1 MKKGKI
7 PTMSDMAAFAKRNR
21 LRAIVAKRLSRMTD
35 STTHLVTEAETIDE
49 FVKRKDFEVWAE
61 AEDLDVSGGL
71 PIRERPK
78 IGKLLAPEFLDEWD
92 VLIIYKLDRG
102 FRNHL
107 DFVTF
112 YHEYCERYGKK
123 IISVGEE
130 GLDMSTPMG
139 RMFAGILVQFAEW
152 ELQSIGDRRRQGQ
165 NVLRREARWGGGRYP
180 FGYEP
185 YQVGAYWYLRPH
197 PVYAKEVE
205 RIALAVVSG
214 KSARGIALDLNER
227 GVPTGWG
234 AQQEQQGKTPKK
246 YFWTQAQVTR
256 VLRSE
261 QIRGYVMYYAPE
273 NPRTAVRVVGADGEF
288 VRREPLIDD
297 ELWFKVQAAL
307 DASTRPKSGI
317 RFGASLL
324 LRVGFCGYCG
334 GALHQLGDIRHGRDY
349 RYYRCENVYN
359 KHNKAQ
365 RRCGN
370 LGSVPQDVLN
380 EAVAA
385 KLLEVIG
392 HYELTEKRLIEGDD
406 HSATL
411 KKLGM
416 QIADLT
422 TQHYVN
428 NGIPDYHKRMQEL
441 EAEHARVSA
450 LPREKPKVR
459 KIATGKT
466 FRQHW
471 EDMDDEQKHAYLKSA
486 GVHVLVVRR
495 EDYTARK
502 EELAVSTASKQGT
515 QAADDL
521 ILDIPMN
528 VVTEAGGKYVASIG
542 LGTLREQL
550 QHVAAA

>member
-1 MKKGKI
+1 MPIMTEKKQ
-7 PTMSDMAAFAKRNR
+7 
-21 LRAIVAKRLSRMTD
+21 LRAIVAKRLSHMTD
-35 STTHLVTEAETIDE
+35 ATTHLVTETETIDE
-49 FVKRKDFEVWAE
+49 YVKRKNIKVWAE
-61 AEDLDVSGGL
+61 AEDLDVSGGK

-78 IGKLLAPEFLDEWD
+78 VGKLLSLEFLDEWD
-92 VLIIYKLDRG
+92 VLILYKLDRG

-112 YHEYCERYGKK
+112 YHEYCERYGKQ
-123 IISVGEE
+123 IVSVGEE
-130 GLDMSTPMG
+130 GLDMSTNMG

-152 ELQSIGDRRRQGQ
+152 ELHTISERRTKAMS
-165 NVLRREARWGGGRYP
+165 VMRREARYPGGPYP

-185 YQVGAYWYLRPH
+185 YQDGAYWYLRPH

-205 RIALAVVSG
+205 QMALSLVSG
-214 KSARGIALDLNER
+214 KATVSIAADLNARGI
-227 GVPTGWG
+227 PTVK
-234 AQQEQQGKTPKK
+234 AQQGKPGKT
-246 YFWTQAQVTR
+246 YNWTAATVR
-256 VLRSE
+256 HILSGD
-261 QIRGYVMYYAPE
+261 QIRGYVMHSPDWRKV
-273 NPRTAVRVVGADGEF
+273 PPVRVVGADGEF
-288 VRREPLIDD
+288 VRRESLIDD
-297 ELWFKVQAAL
+297 ELWFKVQEVLTANA
-307 DASTRPKSGI
+307 RPKSGI

-334 GALHQLGDIRHGRDY
+334 GTLHRVNRNYTDSKKFPNGKEY
-349 RYYRCENVYN
+349 RYYYCQN
-359 KHNKAQ
+359 
-365 RRCGN
+365 RRNELKGSHQKCDT
-370 LGSVPQDVLN
+370 LGSVPTDSLDD
-380 EAVAA
+380 AVAA

-392 HYELTEKRLIEGDD
+392 RYELTEKRLIEGDD

-428 NGIPDYHKRMQEL
+428 NGVPDFHKRMQEL

-459 KIATGKT
+459 RIATGKT

-471 EDMDDEQKHAYLKSA
+471 EEMDDEQRHAYLKSA
-486 GVHVLVVRR
+486 GVHVLVVRK

-502 EELAVSTASKQGT
+502 EELAVSTASEQGT
-515 QAADDL
+515 EAADDF

-528 VVTEAGGKYVASIG
+528 VVTEAGGKYVANIG

>member
-1 MKKGKI
+1 MVAV
-7 PTMSDMAAFAKRNR
+7 MEEKRR

-35 STTHLVTEAETIDE
+35 ATTHLVTEAESIE
-49 FVKRKDFEVWAE
+49 EYVKRKNIEVWAE
-61 AEDLDVSGGL
+61 AEDLDVSGGK

-78 IGKLLAPEFLDEWD
+78 VGKLLSLEFLDEWD

-205 RIALAVVSG
+205 RMALAVVSG
-214 KSARGIALDLNER
+214 KSARGVALDLNER
-227 GVPTGWG
+227 GIPTGWG
-234 AQQEQQGKTPKK
+234 AQQEQQGKSPKK
-246 YFWTQAQVTR
+246 YFWTQAQVMR

-261 QIRGYVMYYAPE
+261 QVRGYVMYYAPE

-334 GALHQLGDIRHGRDY
+334 GALHQVGDLRHGREY

-365 RRCGN
+365 QKCGK
-370 LGSVPQDVLN
+370 LGSVPRDVLN

-411 KKLGM
+411 KKLGT

-422 TQHYVN
+422 TQHYVH
-428 NGIPDYHKRMQEL
+428 NGVSDFHKRMSEL

-466 FRQHW
+466 FRQRW
-471 EDMDDEQKHAYLKSA
+471 EEMDDEQRHAYLKSA
-486 GVHVLVVRR
+486 GVHVLVVRK
-495 EDYTARK
+495 EDYTI
-502 EELAVSTASKQGT
+502 SMSSSQGT

-521 ILDIPMN
+521 VLDIPMN
-528 VVTEAGGKYVASIG
+528 VVAEAGAKFVVNIG

-550 QHVAAA
+550 QRVATL

>member
-1 MKKGKI
+1 MKKG
-7 PTMSDMAAFAKRNR
+7 TMAVMEEKKQ

-35 STTHLVTEAETIDE
+35 STTHLVTETESIE
-49 FVKRKDFEVWAE
+49 EYVKRKNIEVWAE
-61 AEDLDVSGGL
+61 AEDLDVSGGK

-78 IGKLLAPEFLDEWD
+78 VGKLLSLEFLDEWD

-205 RIALAVVSG
+205 RMALAVVSG
-214 KSARGIALDLNER
+214 KSARGVALDLNER
-227 GVPTGWG
+227 GIPTGWG
-234 AQQEQQGKTPKK
+234 AQQEQQGKSPKK
-246 YFWTQAQVTR
+246 YFWTQAQVMR

-261 QIRGYVMYYAPE
+261 QVRGYVMYYAPE

-334 GALHQLGDIRHGRDY
+334 GALHQVGDLRHGREY

-365 RRCGN
+365 QKCGK
-370 LGSVPQDVLN
+370 LGSVPRDVLN

-411 KKLGM
+411 KKLGT

-422 TQHYVN
+422 TQHYVH
-428 NGIPDYHKRMQEL
+428 NGVSDFHKRMSEL

-466 FRQHW
+466 FRQRW
-471 EDMDDEQKHAYLKSA
+471 EEMDDEQRHAYLKSA
-486 GVHVLVVRR
+486 GVHVLVVRK
-495 EDYTARK
+495 EDYTI
-502 EELAVSTASKQGT
+502 SMSSSQGT

-521 ILDIPMN
+521 VLDIPMN
-528 VVTEAGGKYVASIG
+528 VVAEAGAKFVVNIG

-550 QHVAAA
+550 QRVATL

>member
-1 MKKGKI
+1 MILVMTDKEQ
-7 PTMSDMAAFAKRNR
+7 P
-21 LRAIVAKRLSRMTD
+21 RAIVAKRLSRMTD
-35 STTHLVTEAETIDE
+35 STTHLITETETIDA
-49 FVKRKDFEVWAE
+49 FVKRKNVKVWAE
-61 AEDLDVSGGL
+61 AEDLDVSGGM

-78 IGKLLAPEFLDEWD
+78 VGKLLSLEFLDEWD
-92 VLIIYKLDRG
+92 WLILYKLDRG
-102 FRNHL
+102 FRNHM

-112 YHEYCERYGKK
+112 YHEYCEQYGKK
-123 IISVGEE
+123 IVSVGEE
-130 GLDMSTPMG
+130 GLDMSTNMG

-152 ELQSIGDRRRQGQ
+152 ELHTISERRTRAM
-165 NVLRREARWGGGRYP
+165 NVMRREARWAGGRYP

-185 YQVGAYWYLRPH
+185 YQDGAYWYLRPH
-197 PVYAKEVE
+197 PVYANEVE
-205 RIALAVVSG
+205 QMALALVSG
-214 KSARGIALDLNER
+214 KPSRSIAADLNARGI
-227 GVPTGWG
+227 PTSWTLG
-234 AQQEQQGKTPKK
+234 QGKSPKRTHS
-246 YFWTQAQVTR
+246 WSASTVMR
-256 VLRSE
+256 ILRSD
-261 QIRGYVMYYAPE
+261 QIRGYVMQQVNGKDKP
-273 NPRTAVRVVGADGEF
+273 PVRVVGADGEF

-297 ELWFKVQAAL
+297 ELWFKVQGVLTAN
-307 DASTRPKSGI
+307 SSPQSGI

-334 GALHQLGDIRHGRDY
+334 GALHQYHKKHPDKIY
-349 RYYRCENVYN
+349 RYYYCQN
-359 KHNKAQ
+359 KRSERNNEQQQCDK
-365 RRCGN
+365 
-370 LGSVPQDVLN
+370 LGSVSQDTLDD
-380 EAVAA
+380 AVTA

-392 HYELTEKRLIEGDD
+392 HYELTEKRLIEGED

-428 NGIPDYHKRMQEL
+428 NGVPDFHKRMSEL

-471 EDMDDEQKHAYLKSA
+471 EDMDDEQRHAYLKSS
-486 GVHVLVVRR
+486 GVHVLVVRK
-495 EDYTARK
+495 EDYTARR
-502 EELAVSTASKQGT
+502 EELAVRRASEQGT
-515 QAADDL
+515 QAADDF

>member
-1 MKKGKI
+1 MPIMTEKKQ
-7 PTMSDMAAFAKRNR
+7 
-21 LRAIVAKRLSRMTD
+21 LRAIVAKRLSHMTD
-35 STTHLVTEAETIDE
+35 ATTHLVTETETIDE
-49 FVKRKDFEVWAE
+49 FVKRKNIKVWAE
-61 AEDLDVSGGL
+61 AEDLDVSGGK

-78 IGKLLAPEFLDEWD
+78 VGKLLSLEFLDEWD
-92 VLIIYKLDRG
+92 VLILYKLDRG

-112 YHEYCERYGKK
+112 YHEYCERYGKQ

-130 GLDMSTPMG
+130 GLDMSTNMG

-152 ELQSIGDRRRQGQ
+152 ELHTISERRTKAMS
-165 NVLRREARWGGGRYP
+165 VMRREARYPGGPYP

-185 YQVGAYWYLRPH
+185 YQDGAYWYLRPH

-205 RIALAVVSG
+205 QMALALVSG
-214 KSARGIALDLNER
+214 KAAVSIAADLNARGI
-227 GVPTGWG
+227 PTVK
-234 AQQEQQGKTPKK
+234 AQQGKPEKT
-246 YFWTQAQVTR
+246 YTWTAATVR
-256 VLRSE
+256 HILSGD
-261 QIRGYVMYYAPE
+261 QIRGYVMHSPDWRKV
-273 NPRTAVRVVGADGEF
+273 PPVRVVGADGEF

-297 ELWFKVQAAL
+297 ELWFKVQEVLTANA
-307 DASTRPKSGI
+307 RPRSGI

-334 GALHQLGDIRHGRDY
+334 GTLHRVNRNYTNSKKFPNGKEY
-349 RYYRCENVYN
+349 RYYYCQN
-359 KHNKAQ
+359 
-365 RRCGN
+365 RRNELKGSQQKCDT
-370 LGSVPQDVLN
+370 LGSVPTDSLDD
-380 EAVAA
+380 AVAA

-392 HYELTEKRLIEGDD
+392 RYELTEKRLIEGDD

-428 NGIPDYHKRMQEL
+428 NGVPDFHKRMQEL

-459 KIATGKT
+459 RIATGKT

-471 EDMDDEQKHAYLKSA
+471 EEMDDEQRHAYLKSA
-486 GVHVLVVRR
+486 GVHVLVVRK

-502 EELAVSTASKQGT
+502 EELAVSTASEQGT
-515 QAADDL
+515 EAADDF

-528 VVTEAGGKYVASIG
+528 VVTEVGGKYVANIG

>member
-1 MKKGKI
+1 VPRRVGG
-7 PTMSDMAAFAKRNR
+7 
-21 LRAIVAKRLSRMTD
+21 
-35 STTHLVTEAETIDE
+35 DE
-49 FVKRKDFEVWAE
+49 PAGQRRDHRGEEYVKRKNIQVWAE
-61 AEDLDVSGGL
+61 AEDLDASGGK

-78 IGKLLAPEFLDEWD
+78 IGKLLSPEFLDEWD
-92 VLIIYKLDRG
+92 VLIVYKLDRG

-152 ELQSIGDRRRQGQ
+152 ELQSIGERRRQGQ
-165 NVLRREARWGGGRYP
+165 NVLRREARYGGGRYP

-185 YQVGAYWYLRPH
+185 YQVDAYWYLRSH

-205 RIALAVVSG
+205 RMALAIVSG
-214 KSARGIALDLNER
+214 KSARGIALDLSER
-227 GVPTGWG
+227 GIPTGW
-234 AQQEQQGKTPKK
+234 AVQQAQQGKAPKK
-246 YFWTQAQVTR
+246 YFWTGAQVIR
-256 VLRSE
+256 LLRSE
-261 QIRGYVMYYAPE
+261 QIRGYVLHYAPDA
-273 NPRTAVRVVGADGEF
+273 PRTGVRVVGADGEF

-307 DASTRPKSGI
+307 DASVRPKSGI

-334 GALHQLGDIRHGRDY
+334 GALHQALDNRHGREY
-349 RYYRCENVYN
+349 RYYRCENIWN

-365 RRCGN
+365 RRCGK
-370 LGSVPQDVLN
+370 LGSVRQEVLN
-380 EAVAA
+380 GAVAA

-392 HYELTEKRLIEGDD
+392 RYELTEKRLIEGDD

-416 QIADLT
+416 KIADLT

-428 NGIPDYHKRMQEL
+428 NGVPDFHKRMQEL

-471 EDMDDEQKHAYLKSA
+471 EEMDDEQRHAYLKSA
-486 GVHVLVVRR
+486 GVHVLVVRE
-495 EDYTARK
+495 EDYTGRK
-502 EELAVSTASKQGT
+502 EELAIRTASEHGT

-528 VVTEAGGKYVASIG
+528 VVTEAGGKYVANIG